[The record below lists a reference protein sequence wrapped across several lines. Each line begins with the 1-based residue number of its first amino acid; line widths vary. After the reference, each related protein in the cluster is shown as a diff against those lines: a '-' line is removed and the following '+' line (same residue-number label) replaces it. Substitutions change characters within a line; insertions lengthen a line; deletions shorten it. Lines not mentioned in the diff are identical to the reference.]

1 MVHKAGLQV
10 PHWGRWQEIQCLD
23 CQIQPHGMLQK
34 TSWPSCVNSASQISV
49 LSAAAECEDNATR
62 LSPAV
67 SSLLVIPLCYTSSS
81 SEILLCQ
88 NQCPC
93 CGAGIGT
100 CCTFETVAVS

>member
-23 CQIQPHGMLQK
+23 CQVQPHGMLQK

-67 SSLLVIPLCYTSSS
+67 SSLLVIPPAAVLKSCCARTNVPAVVLGLGLAV
-81 SEILLCQ
+81 LLRQ
-88 NQCPC
+88 
-93 CGAGIGT
+93 
-100 CCTFETVAVS
+100 